1 MLKLASLWRAEDWGL
16 VIDLAAAMALL
27 WIGLNALIEVLP

>member
-1 MLKLASLWRAEDWGL
+1 MLKLASLLRTVNWGL